1 MTASRSRFTPQAL
14 FGVIVIVIGV
24 LFTLDNLNVI
34 NASEYVRY
42 WPAALVALGVMKLWQ
57 AMREGRGW
65 IGGVVFTAIG
75 AWMLFER
82 VVYIRIDLRDVWPLA
97 LLCFGAYL
105 VWRGVSGPGRARPLA
120 GDAHL
125 SAVAILSGINRGSNS
140 PGFSGADLTA
150 VMGGCEIDLRQASI
164 APGMTAVIDVFAFWG
179 GIEIRV
185 PEDWSVATRVTPLL
199 GGVEDQTRA
208 SQGAVS
214 KRVEIRGTAIMGGV
228 EIKN

>member
-1 MTASRSRFTPQAL
+1 MTPSRSRFTPQVL
-14 FGVIVIVIGV
+14 FGLIVIVIGV
-24 LFTLDNLNVI
+24 LFTLDNLDI
-34 NASEYVRY
+34 IDASQYARY

-57 AMREGRGW
+57 AMRDGRGW
-65 IGGVVFTAIG
+65 VGGVLFTGIG
-75 AWMLFER
+75 AWMLIER
-82 VVYIRIDLRDVWPLA
+82 VAYIRIDLRDVWPLA
-97 LLCFGAYL
+97 FLCFGAYL
-105 VWRGVSGPGRARPLA
+105 VWRGVSGPRRPRPLD

-125 SAVAILSGINRGSNS
+125 SAIAVLSGIARGSNS
-140 PGFSGADLTA
+140 PAFSGADLTA

-164 APGMTAVIDVFAFWG
+164 AAGTTAVIDVFAFWG

-185 PEDWSVATRVTPLL
+185 PEDWSVVARVTPLL

-214 KRVEIRGTAIMGGV
+214 KRVEIRGTAIMGGI

>member
-1 MTASRSRFTPQAL
+1 MSGARSRFTPQVL
-14 FGVIVIVIGV
+14 FGVAVIVIGV
-24 LFTLDNLNVI
+24 LFTLDNLNVLD
-34 NASEYVRY
+34 ASEYVRY
-42 WPAALVALGVMKLWQ
+42 WPAALVALGMMKLWE
-57 AMREGRGW
+57 AMRDGRGW
-65 IGGVVFTAIG
+65 LGGILFTTIG

-82 VVYIRIDLRDVWPLA
+82 VAYIRIDVREVWPLA
-97 LLCFGAYL
+97 FLCFGAYL
-105 VWRGVSGPGRARPLA
+105 VWRGVSRPRRPRPLD

-125 SAVAILSGINRGSNS
+125 SAIAILSGIVRGSNS
-140 PGFSGADLTA
+140 PAFSGADLTA

-164 APGMTAVIDVFAFWG
+164 APGTTAVIDVFAFWG

-185 PEDWSVATRVTPLL
+185 PEDWSVVTRVTPLL

-208 SQGAVS
+208 SQAAVS